1 MSPGH
6 RRTSRRALVAVLFLA
21 LAAWFLPS
29 LVSVERY
36 RRRLEAGLEQAL
48 KRPVDFGA
56 VSLRLL
62 PRPGFVIEN
71 VVVHED
77 PRFGIEPFAA
87 STASIATSPGGASS
101 ARALSFPACISITPR
116 LTSYATRRVSGTP
129 RACCAKAALPYRRG
143 ARRAVVRPRVSPLTS
158 TGRASTSRS
167 ARTKSLSPS
176 RTFAPNSASSRRAV
190 CCAIAWSEGRFAP
203 I

>member
-48 KRPVDFGA
+48 NRPVDFSA

-77 PRFGIEPFAA
+77 PRFGIEPFARVDRIDCDLA
-87 STASIATSPGGASS
+87 WRSLFGSRFIFS
-101 ARALSFPACISITPR
+101 R
-116 LTSYATRRVSGTP
+116 LHLDHPTFNVVRNAAGEWNAESLLRESGI
-129 RACCAKAALPYRRG
+129 ALP
-143 ARRAVVRPRVSPLTS
+143 A
-158 TGRASTSRS
+158 GRASTSRS

>member
-77 PRFGIEPFAA
+77 PRFGIEPFARVDRIDCDLA
-87 STASIATSPGGASS
+87 WRSLFGSRFIFS
-101 ARALSFPACISITPR
+101 RLHLDHPR